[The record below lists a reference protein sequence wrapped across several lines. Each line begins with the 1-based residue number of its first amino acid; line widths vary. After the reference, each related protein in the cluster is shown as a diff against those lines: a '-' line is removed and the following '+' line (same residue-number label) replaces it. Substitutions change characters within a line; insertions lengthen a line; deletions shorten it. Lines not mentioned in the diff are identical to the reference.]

1 VWNDFRQFIARGNV
15 IDLAVGVV
23 MGAAFGSVVTSLVN
37 DVIMPPI
44 GSVLK
49 GVNFTDLFVSLDR
62 KVYPSLK
69 AAKDAGAPVIGYGS
83 FINAVISFLIVSF
96 VVFLLVQQVNRIYRK
111 PQAAPAP
118 APEPPAEVKLLTEI
132 RDLLKTR

>member
-1 VWNDFRQFIARGNV
+1 
-15 IDLAVGVV
+15 

-37 DVIMPPI
+37 DVIMPPV

-49 GVNFTDLFVSLDR
+49 GVNFTDLFVTLDR

-118 APEPPAEVKLLTEI
+118 PPEPPAEVKLLTEI